1 MANCEQHCDF
11 VRSNVTRMLWIAAS
25 HEMRDAQQHI
35 VRAET
40 VGPTVR
46 PLSGGGSVKQLPAA
60 GAAEPAYIIAYT
72 HARTHTEREKEREG
86 GGEHTIAHVNVTW
99 RAHFT
104 TRALTPDRRL
114 LPLFISNQK
123 SAPHAAKRS
132 QAVCQ
137 TRCHRDIGA
146 VCCNEHTA
154 AASQNCRHRLLVTT
168 RLWRNHPTSA
178 AQKSSQRALG
188 SVARR

>member
-11 VRSNVTRMLWIAAS
+11 VRSNVMRMLWIAAS

-99 RAHFT
+99 RAHLPPEHSLQTEGCCHYSFQT
-104 TRALTPDRRL
+104 KKAHPMQPSVRR
-114 LPLFISNQK
+114 P
-123 SAPHAAKRS
+123 SAR
-132 QAVCQ
+132 
-137 TRCHRDIGA
+137 RDA
-146 VCCNEHTA
+146 TA
-154 AASQNCRHRLLVTT
+154 
-168 RLWRNHPTSA
+168 TSA
-178 AQKSSQRALG
+178 LSAATSTRPLHPRIAATASWSPQGCGATTPPAPLRNQASVHSAQ
-188 SVARR
+188 